1 MKLSTSAAM
10 IEGSYFRVEDYP
22 WEDVEKNGP
31 FALKKGV
38 AYRYETDFSKG
49 LFPYRGITGDN
60 FNFKTA
66 KVGIWF
72 KRLSHS
78 EYKKI
83 IVYPRTQKQAA
94 EYRLGQEKDIIA
106 AVLQNEFL
114 PDQFADSD
122 YAAADSGAS
131 VYMPPI
137 HTDDDSLNMLMK
149 IAIRQKA
156 APFEPY
162 GRRLQAM
169 AVDKRPGTERSN
181 AKNNAKRG
189 ILKNK
194 AMSMGKFA
202 QYSDAWQ
209 LESAIVIRDL
219 PHAMHPMHIPK
230 GKALVIYPGGLP
242 FQINQEDLI
251 DVTDMVAEA
260 ITDTD
265 TNQSGVDD
273 DETEE

>member
-1 MKLSTSAAM
+1 MNLSTAAVM
-10 IEGSYFRVEDYP
+10 LEGSYFRVEDYP
-22 WEDVEKNGP
+22 WEAVEKHGP
-31 FALKKGV
+31 FALKKGI
-38 AYRYETDFSKG
+38 AYRYQTDFSKG
-49 LFPYRGITGDN
+49 LFPYRGLTGDD
-60 FNFKTA
+60 FNFKKA
-66 KVGIWF
+66 KIGIWF
-72 KRLSHS
+72 KQLSHS

-83 IVYPRTQKQAA
+83 IVYPRTPKQAA
-94 EYRLGQEKDIIA
+94 EYKLGTEKDIIA

-149 IAIRQKA
+149 LAIREKG

-189 ILKNK
+189 IMQNR

-209 LESAIVIRDL
+209 LESAIIVKDL

-230 GKALVIYPGGLP
+230 GKMLVIYPGGLP
-242 FQINQEDLI
+242 FTINQENLI
-251 DVTDMVAEA
+251 DVSDMIAEA
-260 ITDTD
+260 ISNGKDA
-265 TNQSGVDD
+265 QVIDD
-273 DETEE
+273 DGEE

>member
-1 MKLSTSAAM
+1 M

-22 WEDVEKNGP
+22 WKEAEKNGP

-49 LFPYRGITGDN
+49 RLFPYRGITRED
-60 FNFKTA
+60 FKYSTA

-72 KRLSHS
+72 KQISHD
-78 EYKKI
+78 EYKKVI
-83 IVYPRTQKQAA
+83 IYPRTAKQSA
-94 EYRLGQEKDIIA
+94 EYKVDQAKDIIA

-114 PDQFADSD
+114 PDQFADND
-122 YAAADSGAS
+122 YEAADSGAT

-149 IAIRQKA
+149 TAIRSKA

-189 ILKNK
+189 IMRNR

-209 LESAIVIRDL
+209 LESAIIIRDL
-219 PHAMHPMHIPK
+219 PHAMHPMHIQK

-242 FQINQEDLI
+242 FKINQEDLI
-251 DVTDMVAEA
+251 DVSDMVAEA
-260 ITDTD
+260 ITDANNGSAD
-265 TNQSGVDD
+265 S
-273 DETEE
+273 DEEDIEE

>member
-1 MKLSTSAAM
+1 MKLSTAAVM
-10 IEGSYFRVEDYP
+10 IEGSYFRVEDFP

-49 LFPYRGITGDN
+49 RLFPYRGIADGD
-60 FNFKTA
+60 FNTKTA

-72 KRLSHS
+72 KKISHS

-83 IVYPRTQKQAA
+83 IVYPKTAKQSA
-94 EYRLGQEKDIIA
+94 EYKTDQEKDIIA

-122 YAAADSGAS
+122 YAAADSGAT

-149 IAIRQKA
+149 VAIRSKG

-194 AMSMGKFA
+194 TMSMGKFA

-209 LESAIVIRDL
+209 LQSAIILRDL

-242 FQINQEDLI
+242 FEIKQEDLI
-251 DVTDMVAEA
+251 DVSDMVAEA
-260 ITDTD
+260 ITDAG
-265 TNQSGVDD
+265 NNSADD
-273 DETEE
+273 DDTEE